1 MAKTKLALE
10 AGGPQRLELSWGMSW
25 KNFQI
30 TLDGQQVGTVAGGQK
45 ELKEGVEFRL
55 SDGSTL
61 HIQLV
66 QSAMNVELRVLRNG
80 VPLPGSASDPAQRVK
95 NAAYLLYFLA
105 GLNTLL
111 GVVAMVIVSDA
122 LEGMGI
128 GIGNIL
134 FGAIVAALGFFTYR
148 RSRVAPVLA
157 IVLYVADSLYTLV
170 SFSGAG
176 RTPPVAGIIFRIYII
191 YALVQAVKAAGEL
204 ARQEESAGSGLSP
217 NS

>member
-1 MAKTKLALE
+1 MAKTKLSLE
-10 AGGPQRLELSWGMSW
+10 AGGPQRLELSWGFSW
-25 KNFQI
+25 KNFQV
-30 TLDGQQVGTVAGGQK
+30 TLDGQQVGTVTGGQK

-55 SDGSTL
+55 PDGSML
-61 HIQLV
+61 HLQLV

-111 GVVAMVIVSDA
+111 GVVAMVVMSEV

-148 RSRVAPVLA
+148 RARVAPVLA
-157 IVLYVADSLYTLV
+157 IVLYAADSLYTFV
-170 SFSGAG
+170 SFSEAG
-176 RTPPVAGIIFRIYII
+176 RTPPVAGILFRIYII
-191 YALVQAVKAAGEL
+191 YILVQAVKAAGEL
-204 ARQEESAGSGLSP
+204 ARQEESAGPGLSP
-217 NS
+217 SP